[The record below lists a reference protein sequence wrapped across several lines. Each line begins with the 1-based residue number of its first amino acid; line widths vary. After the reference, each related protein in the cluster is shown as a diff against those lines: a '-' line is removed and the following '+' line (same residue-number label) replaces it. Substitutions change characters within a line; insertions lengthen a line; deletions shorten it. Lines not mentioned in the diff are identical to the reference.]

1 MEKLMTQLK
10 EFKPWWRW
18 TTSALSLLFA
28 GFFFVYPALTCAWVL
43 LEPAVRTTGQSR
55 LLTHWFHQAAGRYER
70 WADRFLADQRA
81 AQVNPD
87 HVAATEWPMFGSVFF
102 LLTAEQLHAEG
113 RVDAN
118 SGAVRRAVDRARDIV
133 VSPDTATWVRFK
145 WGDTYLERENVFYRM
160 LLMMGLTAHARIT
173 GATTDHELLHAQWTG
188 LSRELM
194 AAPYHVLNDYPGEC
208 YPVDVV
214 WSVAAIQ
221 RAAALEGTNANEL
234 AAALIRSL
242 EGPLKSSN
250 GLPAYQAEVTS
261 GYGVQAS
268 RGCGNSGLL
277 LFAPD
282 LDPERARA
290 WYQLYA
296 SNFWKSTDWIAGFTE
311 IARGQTTQVM
321 DVDSGPILAG
331 IGSVASAFGIGAAR
345 RAGDLDRAAQ
355 LTWQAVACSWPT
367 PVGFLVP
374 GLMGKLAIDGWC
386 LGEVALLFSM
396 TRPLPAGELAAATSQ
411 APGIVWALLLFYAL
425 AGSWFVYREVRS
437 LRRSIR
443 IVSNL

>member
-1 MEKLMTQLK
+1 MQYVK
-10 EFKPWWRW
+10 FKIWWCRAI
-18 TTSALSLLFA
+18 SALSLLFA
-28 GFFFVYPALTCAWVL
+28 VFFFVYPALTCAWVL
-43 LEPAVRTTGQSR
+43 LDPAVRTTGQSR
-55 LLTHWFHQAAGRYER
+55 LITFWFRQTAGRYER
-70 WADRFLADQRA
+70 WADRFLAEQRA
-81 AQVNPD
+81 AHLNPE

-102 LLTAEQLHAEG
+102 LLTAEQLHADG
-113 RVDAN
+113 RVDAR
-118 SGAVRRAVDRARDIV
+118 SGAIRRAVDRARDIV
-133 VSPDTATWVRFK
+133 VSRDTATWVRHK
-145 WGDTYLERENVFYRM
+145 WGDSYLDRENVFYRM

-173 GATTDHELLHAQWTG
+173 GADTDRELLHAQWTG
-188 LSRELM
+188 LARELM
-194 AAPYHVLNDYPGEC
+194 TSPYHVLNDYPGEC

-261 GYGVQAS
+261 GYCVQAS

-282 LDPERARA
+282 LDAEQALA

-296 SNFWKSTDWIAGFTE
+296 SNFWNSTDWLAGFTE

-321 DVDSGPILAG
+321 DVDSGPIIAG
-331 IGSVASAFGIGAAR
+331 FGTVASAFGIGAAR

-367 PVGFLVP
+367 PAGFLVP

-396 TRPLPAGELAAATSQ
+396 TRPLPAGESAAATHH
-411 APGIVWALLLFYAL
+411 APGIVWALFLFYAIT
-425 AGSWFVYREVRS
+425 GTWFICREVRS
-437 LRRSIR
+437 LANARADCANDNRGD
-443 IVSNL
+443 

>member
-1 MEKLMTQLK
+1 MKT
-10 EFKPWWRW
+10 WGRR
-18 TTSALSLLFA
+18 TISALSLLFA

-43 LEPAVRTTGQSR
+43 LDPAVRTTGQSR
-55 LLTHWFHQAAGRYER
+55 LITFWFRQTASRYER

-81 AQVNPD
+81 AHVNPE

-102 LLTAEQLHAEG
+102 LLTAEQLHTEG
-113 RVDAN
+113 RVDAR

-133 VSPDTATWVRFK
+133 VSRDTATWVRHK

-173 GATTDHELLHAQWTG
+173 GATTDHDLLHTQWTG
-188 LSRELM
+188 LARELL
-194 AAPYHVLNDYPGEC
+194 AAPHHVLDDYPGEC

-234 AAALIRSL
+234 AWALMQSL
-242 EGPLKSSN
+242 NGPLQSE
-250 GLPAYQAEVTS
+250 GLPAYQVGVPS
-261 GYGVQAS
+261 GYLYQS
-268 RGCGNSGLL
+268 PRGCGNSGLL

-282 LDPERARA
+282 LNADLALT
-290 WYQLYA
+290 WYHTYA
-296 SNFWKSTDWIAGFTE
+296 SNFWKSTGWLAGFTE
-311 IARGQTTQVM
+311 MPRGSTSQVM
-321 DVDSGPILAG
+321 DVDSGPIMAD

-345 RAGDLDRAAQ
+345 RAGDLDRVAQ

-367 PVGFLVP
+367 PAGLLTP
-374 GLMGKLAIDGWC
+374 GLMGHFAVDGWC

-396 TRPLPAGELAAATSQ
+396 TRPLPAGAASAATTH
-411 APGIVWALLLFYAL
+411 APGIVWGLLLFYSA
-425 AGSWFVYREVRS
+425 AGAWFILREIQS
-437 LRRSIR
+437 LRRHATPS
-443 IVSNL
+443 